1 MDFSTFEQ
9 PDFTHMKFLK
19 ILVLSSI
26 AALATFWIVGLLNE
40 SVSTSTKTIVNK
52 PVEETFAAFVD
63 EDLMRDWLT
72 GYVSS
77 EPIVISPLVVGS
89 KYKMT
94 FIENG
99 EEMIMTE
106 EITGFEL
113 NKRFEFTLDS
123 DFFKGEN
130 TVTFHSEGDKTIVK
144 THSISKG
151 KNLFF
156 KSLLPFMKS
165 SMEERQVHDYGKL
178 KEIIEG

>member
-1 MDFSTFEQ
+1 
-9 PDFTHMKFLK
+9 MKFLK

-40 SVSTSTKTIVNK
+40 SVSTTTETTVNK
-52 PVEETFAAFVD
+52 PVEETFAAFIN
-63 EDLMRDWLT
+63 EDLMKDWLT

-99 EEMIMTE
+99 EEMVMME

-113 NKRFEFTLDS
+113 NQRFEFRLDS
-123 DFFKGEN
+123 DFFTGEN
-130 TVTFHSEGDKTIVK
+130 TVTFQAKGDKTVVK
-144 THSISKG
+144 TNSISKG

-165 SMEERQVHDYGKL
+165 SMEERQAHDYGKL
-178 KEIIEG
+178 KEIIEAQ